1 MEPEPFDVQVITVH
15 TATWPR
21 PISRLMQEQV
31 VAGTVKTRFFANQ
44 AQFEFPKGWPVNA
57 NLVRLYFLLTIEQT
71 PYTSQ

>member
-1 MEPEPFDVQVITVH
+1 
-15 TATWPR
+15 
-21 PISRLMQEQV
+21 MQEQV

-44 AQFEFPKGWPVNA
+44 AQFEFPKGWAVNP